1 MSDNYLLK
9 ILKDSSNNCSF
20 SIINKGKNEY
30 LIRKLVTTYDFTG
43 NLHLFSGKVAAPDDK
58 LYAEGFQML
67 SQTGGTFKNIENIGR
82 CPDDEPPYSHK
93 NRNPEYKEAYNFII
107 FKHDG
112 LWHLL
117 GFTSCEHYTGL
128 FKIFRDGSLQ
138 IDLLTEGKEFKCGD
152 VIESEYFTI

>member
-43 NLHLFSGKVAAPDDK
+43 SLHLFSGKVAAPEDK

-67 SQTGGTFKNIENIGR
+67 SQTGGTFKNIENIIKVMKEVH
-82 CPDDEPPYSHK
+82 PYEEPVI
-93 NRNPEYKEAYNFII
+93 NII
-107 FKHDG
+107 P
-112 LWHLL
+112 LL
-117 GFTSCEHYTGL
+117 NDRF
-128 FKIFRDGSLQ
+128 
-138 IDLLTEGKEFKCGD
+138 D
-152 VIESEYFTI
+152 VNLNY

>member
-1 MSDNYLLK
+1 MSENYLLK
-9 ILKDSSNNCSF
+9 LLKDSSNNCSF
-20 SIINKGKNEY
+20 SIINKDKNEY
-30 LIRKLVTTYDFTG
+30 LVRKLVTTCDFKGSLTM
-43 NLHLFSGKVAAPDDK
+43 FSGKVADPDDK

-93 NRNPEYKEAYNFII
+93 NSNSEYKEAYNFII

-128 FKIFRDGSLQ
+128 FKIFRDGNLQ
-138 IDLLTEGKEFKCGD
+138 IELLTEGKEFKCGEI
-152 VIESEYFTI
+152 IESEYFTI